1 MKRIAVALLLL
12 LGLASP
18 ALARDKAELDNRIRK
33 LTAKFEA
40 MQSKPD
46 KAIPA
51 ETLAKA
57 QGVILLDRTKAGF
70 IFAYQGGGGVALL
83 RDGKSQKWSPAAFV
97 SANEASLG
105 LQVGKQRTFVAILL
119 MNTNAARILTDS
131 DIEVGGEAGG
141 TAGKSSGGVEGKV
154 ATTERSILVYDDR
167 NGLYGGAAVK
177 GGSLSADEKANQ
189 TYYKKYVSVEDILF
203 NRKVKP
209 GETAV
214 ALAEK
219 LTQYGRKK

>member
-12 LGLASP
+12 GLAGP
-18 ALARDKAELDNRIRK
+18 TLARDKAGLDNRIRK

-83 RDGKSQKWSPAAFV
+83 RDAKSQKWSPVAFV

-105 LQVGKQRTFVAILL
+105 LQVGKQQTFVAILL

-154 ATTERSILVYDDR
+154 ATTERSILIYDDR

-177 GGSLSADEKANQ
+177 GGSLSADEKDNQ
-189 TYYKKYVSVEDILF
+189 TYYGQYVSVEDILF
-203 NRKVKP
+203 KKKVKQT
-209 GETAV
+209 ETAA
-214 ALAEK
+214 ALVERIS
-219 LTQYGRKK
+219 QFSKK